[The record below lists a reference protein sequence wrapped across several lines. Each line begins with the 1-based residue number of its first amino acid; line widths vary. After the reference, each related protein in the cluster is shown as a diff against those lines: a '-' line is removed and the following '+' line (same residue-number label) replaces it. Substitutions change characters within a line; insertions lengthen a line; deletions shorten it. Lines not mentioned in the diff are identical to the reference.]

1 MGKKKDEE
9 ESDLLGQSD
18 TEKREAELIER
29 ARRVEE
35 AEAKRGKGEKEEK
48 VEKKYAPRCPK
59 CNSTQVHIRIRDG
72 AIVCHRC
79 GEVTVMER
87 SGY

>member
-9 ESDLLGQSD
+9 ESDLLETPD
-18 TEKREAELIER
+18 TEKKEAELIER
-29 ARRVEE
+29 VRRVEE
-35 AEAKRGKGEKEEK
+35 AEGKR
-48 VEKKYAPRCPK
+48 EKKKKASDEYAPRCPK

>member
-1 MGKKKDEE
+1 MGKKKDDEE
-9 ESDLLGQSD
+9 ESDLIGQSD
-18 TEKREAELIER
+18 TEKKEAELIER
-29 ARRVEE
+29 ELRVEE
-35 AEAKRGKGEKEEK
+35 AEAKIGGKGEKT
-48 VEKKYAPRCPK
+48 EKKYAPRCPK
-59 CNSTQVHIRIRDG
+59 CDSTQVHIRIRDG

>member
-18 TEKREAELIER
+18 TKKKEAELIER
-29 ARRVEE
+29 ELRVEE
-35 AEAKRGKGEKEEK
+35 AEAKIGGKGEKG
-48 VEKKYAPRCPK
+48 KKTDKDAPRCPK
-59 CNSTQVHIRIRDG
+59 CDSTQVHIRIRDG

-87 SGY
+87 RGR

>member
-9 ESDLLGQSD
+9 ESDLEEHNAEDKG
-18 TEKREAELIER
+18 AELIER

-35 AEAKRGKGEKEEK
+35 AEAKR
-48 VEKKYAPRCPK
+48 EKKKKADEKAPRCPK
-59 CNSTQVHIRIRDG
+59 CDSTQVHIRIRDG

-87 SGY
+87 SGR